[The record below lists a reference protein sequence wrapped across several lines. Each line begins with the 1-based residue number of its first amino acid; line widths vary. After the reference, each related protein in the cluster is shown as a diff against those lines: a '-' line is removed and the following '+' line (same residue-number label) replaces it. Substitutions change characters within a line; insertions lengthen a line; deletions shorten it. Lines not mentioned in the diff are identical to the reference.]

1 MLVHASCKL
10 FHSLSLSRYMRA
22 YLCELIMIN
31 NAQTVDALLSRE
43 KMENAITRLRWLGK
57 QDSLKTDCTMEKHR
71 DKMASN

>member
-10 FHSLSLSRYMRA
+10 FHSLSLSFSLSRYMRA

-31 NAQTVDALLSRE
+31 NAQTVDAPLSRE

-57 QDSLKTDCTMEKHR
+57 QDSMKTDCTIEKTAR
-71 DKMASN
+71 